1 MTEKAVVI
9 MLDTDIQSTRRLHDM
24 VKSGLNHVNL
34 KGDIRVL
41 QADKVR
47 PLLKFKAKKAHRQES
62 LPAWAGRTRPPANNT

>member
-9 MLDTDIQSTRRLHDM
+9 MLETDIQSTRRLQD
-24 VKSGLNHVNL
+24 KLKTALNHVGL

-47 PLLKFKAKKAHRQES
+47 PLLKFKAKENHR
-62 LPAWAGRTRPPANNT
+62 